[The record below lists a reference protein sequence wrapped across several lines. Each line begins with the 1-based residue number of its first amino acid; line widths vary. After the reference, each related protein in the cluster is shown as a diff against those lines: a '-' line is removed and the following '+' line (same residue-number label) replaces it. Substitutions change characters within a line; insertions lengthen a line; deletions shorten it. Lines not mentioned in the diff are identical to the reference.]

1 MALPQQSPTG
11 PPSARRAR
19 DVESVASAS
28 TPDRSAR
35 ARTVQPQPQPPRP
48 ASHSQLPS
56 QPPPQVRAHARQAR
70 AQRHSAAAAAAEPVK
85 LHKMGSWVSGLFG
98 EIQNLKG
105 RERGGAVGVD
115 GDKARG

>member
-19 DVESVASAS
+19 NVESVASAS
-28 TPDRSAR
+28 TPDRPAQ
-35 ARTVQPQPQPPRP
+35 ARTVQPQPPRP

-70 AQRHSAAAAAAEPVK
+70 AKRHSAAAAAEPVK

-105 RERGGAVGVD
+105 RERGGAARVD